1 MMKKITLILFLVIS
15 LYQLPAFSQYRLSGI
30 EAGITPGFSF
40 AAFGNDSL
48 VFAKRRN
55 KITVVQSVKG
65 YSLFRF
71 SDPGRKITIYAGAG
85 VYGKAFYMNK
95 YNFGETFVALLTL
108 GFGFQADT
116 FYLRKVYSETISLIT
131 PFGIGWEKKRR
142 AGKDGLSGSI
152 RILLT
157 PGFTAGRYAKITF
170 DSTYKIPTAA
180 EVALVTDQYEN
191 ASNTFSLSV
200 MPQFNIKLLFIEGKG
215 GIVFGAQPLGIELI
229 SPNRRMIR
237 GGWDFSVHLGL
248 IYDW

>member
-1 MMKKITLILFLVIS
+1 MKKIIFILLFTAL
-15 LYQLPAFSQYRLSGI
+15 LYQLPVYSQYRLSGI

-55 KITVVQSVKG
+55 KITVAQSVKG
-65 YSLFRF
+65 YGLFRF

-85 VYGKAFYMNK
+85 VYGKAFYLNK

-108 GFGFQADT
+108 GIGFQADT

-142 AGKDGLSGSI
+142 AGNNRLAGNI

-170 DSTYKIPTAA
+170 DSTYKIPSAA

-191 ASNTFSLSV
+191 AFNTFSLSV
-200 MPQFNIKLLFIEGKG
+200 MPQFNIKWLFIEGKG
-215 GIVFGAQPLGIELI
+215 GIVIGAQPLGIEMI
-229 SPNRRMIR
+229 SPNRKLIR
-237 GGWDFSVHLGL
+237 GGWDFSVHLAL
-248 IYDW
+248 IYEW